1 MGRFELTNAVIST
14 RYANTFSMDSLATLL
29 INLYS
34 ASLLPMWVYNMTV
47 IIACC
52 LSKSTPHPLLK
63 PFTSTDKHISFRSLV
78 NFNNG

>member
-14 RYANTFSMDSLATLL
+14 RYANTSSLDSLATLL

-34 ASLLPMWVYNMTV
+34 ASALPMCVYNITV

-52 LSKSTPHPLLK
+52 SSKSTPHFLK

-78 NFNNG
+78 NFNKG